1 MKEFKCSKCGSED
14 IGLRTDK
21 RGVAEYFCEK
31 CGAGQGKAS
40 SADLV
45 QIIHDINEARQME
58 AAVMGSS
65 SLTDDRPPC
74 RYCTEKYVMLR
85 GNLQTRIIQV
95 PIEAVYCPMCGRKLS
110 KHDKEYL

>member
-1 MKEFKCSKCGSED
+1 MKEFKCKKCGSED

-45 QIIHDINEARQME
+45 QIIYDINEARWME

-65 SLTDDRPPC
+65 SLTENRPPC
-74 RYCTEKYVMLR
+74 RYCTEDYF
-85 GNLQTRIIQV
+85 TRIGRLGTVYV
-95 PIEAVYCPMCGRKLS
+95 PIDNKYCPMCGREIDREK
-110 KHDKEYL
+110 DRGF